1 MKLFMSAFKY
11 ISKAPCGKDLFAGKV
26 HERTAEQI
34 ASQLLS
40 TDKSLM
46 IGIDGGW
53 GTGKSNLIRMIELEV
68 SKSKGEGKK
77 NALFFTYDAWGHQN
91 DMPRRS
97 ILEEL
102 TSKITESNI
111 LGDEDAKKWREKL
124 KILMSQ
130 RREVSTKSIP
140 KVSTG
145 ILVLSLVFILTPV
158 FSTVS
163 EIIPDD
169 CSPLWKLGVTIL
181 PFLAGLFYAGKKFF
195 SLKQKNLRSFL
206 NEFVSLY
213 QERTK
218 EETSYETVFSEEPTS
233 TQFRQWMQELDS
245 HLRAPLIL
253 VFDNM
258 DRLPSAKVQ
267 EFWAA
272 IHAFFAEESYKNIQV
287 IVPFDRSHII
297 SAFKGEDCN
306 ATQNY
311 GNDFIDKTFD
321 VVYRVAPPT
330 LSNWKNYLSNL
341 WEEAFSERLSPN
353 NSVTQAYDL
362 LTSSKTPR
370 EIVAF
375 INDCVTIRNTSESNI
390 PIEYV
395 ALFVIGKQAIDLNPQ
410 NELLKLE
417 FLKPLAYKYK
427 NEESSKF
434 LSALYYQLSPK
445 EALDLVYAD
454 QLRRE
459 LEGGNPTL
467 LQSLVSQ
474 STLSKILE
482 HAIAEVSQ
490 VENATQ
496 AFAKV
501 EDVSPIDTYFWDQL
515 VLKAPIESASPQEYQ
530 IELLKHAS
538 ENSSKQ
544 YLKRIVDSIYTQCS
558 GYTNKDGNITK
569 DFDALQFYQSIS
581 RLEKE
586 FCDCDYLAPL
596 LLLRRQKTSPE
607 PFILFVN
614 TARDEYADYDIYCPI
629 EEIDT
634 YLANLP
640 VKDLKDM
647 QAVKY
652 IPSNDKESLV
662 AYKKSLKSA
671 ISNSNDSTEAEILMN
686 RWVDLDSY
694 DKDLMSDSTI
704 DDLFENVKEN
714 SLLYYCLVCLR
725 LARGS
730 SYSYSSM
737 SSILEKENDKLII
750 ELSKYV
756 HLFVTYG
763 DLLLMYQN
771 MEAYP
776 LYKSLVRYLV
786 SKQLGKRLSIE
797 KVLPLYKKISSS
809 LDIKVVDLLTDWD
822 RWRNLLERSI
832 TKETIRSIPIEF
844 FEDTQELQH
853 LQIVSYCREVGEKYL
868 QSIPSDKWKEH
879 FSKENNQYQ
888 LLISLGCNCPNAYE
902 AFKQTIKNEL
912 EELSLKL
919 SDNAYQELKSLFE
932 KQRKKWGSVFQG
944 VRDRYGEM
952 GIDITNDLFKRYG
965 GPLIDSGKLS
975 ENQNAI
981 RSIIPTILLT
991 DIDSV
996 KILIARGNGLAKIL
1010 NAAEDEYRQEFF
1022 DMVSSVYKSNSNL
1035 KENMK
1040 ELASVLNI
1048 KITLGDGR
1056 AQA

>member
-1 MKLFMSAFKY
+1 MGTFKY

-169 CSPLWKLGVTIL
+169 CSPWWKLGITVL
-181 PFLAGLFYAGKKFF
+181 PFLSGLFYAGKKFF

-206 NEFVSLY
+206 NEFISLY

-218 EETSYETVFSEEPTS
+218 EETSYEMVFSEEPTS

-272 IHAFFAEESYKNIQV
+272 IHAFFAEESYENIQV

-306 ATQNY
+306 AAQNY

-370 EIVAF
+370 EIVTF
-375 INDCVTIRNTSESNI
+375 VNDCVTIRNTSDPNI

-395 ALFVIGKQAIDLNPQ
+395 ALFVIGKQSIDANPQ
-410 NELLKLE
+410 EELLKLT
-417 FLKPLAYKYK
+417 FLNSLAYKYHNEDTSK
-427 NEESSKF
+427 N
-434 LSALYYQLSPK
+434 LSALYYQLSPN
-445 EALDLVYAD
+445 EALDIIYAD

-459 LEGGNPTL
+459 LDSGHSGL
-467 LQSLVSQ
+467 LQDLVSQ
-474 STLSKILE
+474 SFFSEILE
-482 HAIAEVSQ
+482 HAIAQVSH

-501 EDVSPIDTYFWDQL
+501 EDGSPIATHFWEQL
-515 VLKAPIESASPQEYQ
+515 AMKAPDENKSPKEYQ
-530 IELLKHAS
+530 IILLNHTTEKISKPYLERIIKAIYDECQFI
-538 ENSSKQ
+538 ENKYGLMSDTFNARK
-544 YLKRIVDSIYTQCS
+544 
-558 GYTNKDGNITK
+558 
-569 DFDALQFYQSIS
+569 FYESIS
-581 RLEKE
+581 QLEKGLE
-586 FCDCDYLAPL
+586 TNNILSPLSYLH
-596 LLLRRQKTSPE
+596 QKSTSPE
-607 PFILFVN
+607 LFVEFVN
-614 TARDEYADYDIYCPI
+614 ISKDAYL
-629 EEIDT
+629 T
-634 YLANLP
+634 YLIDCPAENLDSYIAEMSTE
-640 VKDLKDM
+640 DLGNM

-652 IPSNDKESLV
+652 MPEDVKGKLLK
-662 AYKKSLKSA
+662 YKASLKEA
-671 ISNSNDSTEAEILMN
+671 IGKSNNPDEAETLMS
-686 RWVDLDSY
+686 RWIELDCY
-694 DKDLMSDSTI
+694 EKDLMSG
-704 DDLFENVKEN
+704 NVIASFFSKAKEKT
-714 SLLYYCLVCLR
+714 LLYYSLICMQ
-725 LARGS
+725 LARGGS
-730 SYSYSSM
+730 SSSTGM
-737 SSILEKENDKLII
+737 NNILQKEDDTLIK
-750 ELSKYV
+750 ELSKYI
-756 HLFVTYG
+756 HLFIRYD
-763 DLLLMYQN
+763 DLLLMYQS
-771 MEAYP
+771 MKGYP
-776 LYKSLVRYLV
+776 LYRSLVRHLV
-786 SKQLGKRLSIE
+786 SERKERVLSVE
-797 KVLPLYKKISSS
+797 KLLPLYKEISSS
-809 LDIKVVDLLTDWD
+809 LDIQIVDLLTDWD
-822 RWRNLLERSI
+822 RCSEYLEGSI
-832 TKETIRSIPIEF
+832 TAKTILSMPIEF
-844 FEDTQELQH
+844 FADTQEQQH
-853 LQIVSYCREVGEKYL
+853 LRIVSHCREVGKKYL
-868 QSIPSDKWKEH
+868 QSISLDDWEEH
-879 FSKENNQYQ
+879 FGQGSREYK
-888 LLISLGCNCPNAYE
+888 LLMSLGCDCPNALE
-902 AFKQTIKNEL
+902 AFKQTIKADL
-912 EELSLKL
+912 EEQRLRLPDEIYQSLV
-919 SDNAYQELKSLFE
+919 SLFE
-932 KQRKKWGSVFQG
+932 VKKKKWESVFQN

-952 GIDITNDLFKRYG
+952 GADITIDLFKRYG
-965 GPLIDSGKLS
+965 KSLIRCGKLS
-975 ENQNAI
+975 ENHNAI
-981 RSIIPTILLT
+981 RTLLPTSLIMNSDTL
-991 DIDSV
+991 S
-996 KILIARGNGLAKIL
+996 ILITECNEVAQIL
-1010 NAAEDEYRQEFF
+1010 NSAEKEYKQEFC
-1022 DMVSSVYKSNSNL
+1022 DMVLSVYESKAETKDEMEELIAAL
-1035 KENMK
+1035 KIKFPSGDSK
-1040 ELASVLNI
+1040 EFSLP
-1048 KITLGDGR
+1048 
-1056 AQA
+1056 

>member
-1 MKLFMSAFKY
+1 MSTFKY

-169 CSPLWKLGVTIL
+169 CSPWWKLGITVL
-181 PFLAGLFYAGKKFF
+181 PFLSGLFYAGKKFF

-206 NEFVSLY
+206 NEFISLY

-218 EETSYETVFSEEPTS
+218 EETSYEMVFSEEPTS

-272 IHAFFAEESYKNIQV
+272 IHAFFAEESYENIQV

-306 ATQNY
+306 AAQNY

-375 INDCVTIRNTSESNI
+375 VNDCVTIRNTSDPNI

-395 ALFVIGKQAIDLNPQ
+395 ALFVIGKQAIDKKMQ
-410 NELLKLE
+410 EELLELSFLE
-417 FLKPLAYKYK
+417 PLAYKYH
-427 NEESSKF
+427 NEETSKY
-434 LSALYYQLSPK
+434 LSALYYQLSPNQ
-445 EALDLVYAD
+445 ALDIIYAD

-459 LEGGNPTL
+459 LDSGHFGL
-467 LQSLVSQ
+467 LQELVSQ
-474 STLSKILE
+474 SFFSEILE

-490 VENATQ
+490 VANATI
-496 AFAKV
+496 AFVKV
-501 EDVSPIDTYFWDQL
+501 QEVAQISTRFWDQL
-515 VLKAPIESASPQEYQ
+515 VMKAPDENEPPKKYQ
-530 IELLKHAS
+530 IDLLKHAS
-538 ENSSKQ
+538 KGSSKM
-544 YLKRIVDSIYTQCS
+544 YLESVVKSIYSQC
-558 GYTNKDGNITK
+558 GEYMNKDGNRTN

-581 RLEKE
+581 RLDKE
-586 FCDCDYLAPL
+586 FCNHDHLAPL
-596 LLLRRQKTSPE
+596 LLLSPQKTSPE
-607 PFILFVN
+607 LFIRFVN

-640 VKDLKDM
+640 IKDLKDM

-662 AYKKSLKSA
+662 DYEKSLKSA
-671 ISNSNDSTEAEILMN
+671 IPMTRL
-686 RWVDLDSY
+686 
-694 DKDLMSDSTI
+694 K
-704 DDLFENVKEN
+704 
-714 SLLYYCLVCLR
+714 LR
-725 LARGS
+725 L
-730 SYSYSSM
+730 
-737 SSILEKENDKLII
+737 
-750 ELSKYV
+750 
-756 HLFVTYG
+756 
-763 DLLLMYQN
+763 
-771 MEAYP
+771 
-776 LYKSLVRYLV
+776 
-786 SKQLGKRLSIE
+786 
-797 KVLPLYKKISSS
+797 
-809 LDIKVVDLLTDWD
+809 
-822 RWRNLLERSI
+822 
-832 TKETIRSIPIEF
+832 
-844 FEDTQELQH
+844 
-853 LQIVSYCREVGEKYL
+853 
-868 QSIPSDKWKEH
+868 
-879 FSKENNQYQ
+879 
-888 LLISLGCNCPNAYE
+888 
-902 AFKQTIKNEL
+902 
-912 EELSLKL
+912 
-919 SDNAYQELKSLFE
+919 
-932 KQRKKWGSVFQG
+932 
-944 VRDRYGEM
+944 
-952 GIDITNDLFKRYG
+952 
-965 GPLIDSGKLS
+965 
-975 ENQNAI
+975 
-981 RSIIPTILLT
+981 
-991 DIDSV
+991 
-996 KILIARGNGLAKIL
+996 
-1010 NAAEDEYRQEFF
+1010 
-1022 DMVSSVYKSNSNL
+1022 
-1035 KENMK
+1035 
-1040 ELASVLNI
+1040 
-1048 KITLGDGR
+1048 
-1056 AQA
+1056 

>member
-1 MKLFMSAFKY
+1 MSAFKY

-26 HERTAEQI
+26 HERTAKQI

-68 SKSKGEGKK
+68 SKIKGEGKK

-130 RREVSTKSIP
+130 RKEVSTKSIP

-169 CSPLWKLGVTIL
+169 CSPWWKLGIAIL
-181 PFLAGLFYAGKKFF
+181 PFLSGLIYVICKF
-195 SLKQKNLRSFL
+195 SHLKDGDLRVFL
-206 NEFVSLY
+206 DEFVSLY

-218 EETSYETVFSEEPTS
+218 EETSYETIFSDEPTS
-233 TQFRQWMQELDS
+233 TQFRQWMHELDK
-245 HLRAPLIL
+245 HLKASLIL

-267 EFWAA
+267 EFWSA
-272 IHAFFAEESYKNIQV
+272 IHAFFAEESYENIQV

-306 ATQNY
+306 VAQNY

-375 INDCVTIRNTSESNI
+375 VNDCVTIRNTSDPDI

-395 ALFVIGKQAIDLNPQ
+395 ALFVIGKQSIDTNPQ
-410 NELLKLE
+410 EELLKLS
-417 FLKPLAYKYK
+417 FLKPLAYKYHNEDTSK
-427 NEESSKF
+427 N

-467 LQSLVSQ
+467 LQNLVSQ
-474 STLSKILE
+474 STLSEILE
-482 HAIAEVSQ
+482 HAIAEISQ

-501 EDVSPIDTYFWDQL
+501 EEVSPIDTYFWDQL
-515 VLKAPIESASPQEYQ
+515 VLKAPIENASPKEYQ
-530 IELLKHAS
+530 IDLLKHAS

-544 YLKRIVDSIYTQCS
+544 YLKCIVDSIYTQCS
-558 GYTNKDGNITK
+558 GYTNKDGDRTK

-640 VKDLKDM
+640 VKDLKDI

-652 IPSNDKESLV
+652 IPSNDKKSLV

-671 ISNSNDSTEAEILMN
+671 ISNSNESTEAETLMS
-686 RWVDLDSY
+686 RWIELDCY
-694 DKDLMSDSTI
+694 EKDLMSDSSI
-704 DDLFENVKEN
+704 NDFFNRSDEE
-714 SLLYYCLVCLR
+714 SILYNCLICMR
-725 LARGS
+725 IARGTAF
-730 SYSYSSM
+730 SYSGM
-737 SSILEKENDKLII
+737 NSILQEENDTLIKG
-750 ELSKYV
+750 LSEYI
-756 HLFVTYG
+756 HLFATYG

-771 MEAYP
+771 MKDYP
-776 LYKSLVRYLV
+776 LYRSLVHHLV
-786 SKQLGKRLSIE
+786 SVQKGQVLSVE
-797 KVLPLYKKISSS
+797 KVLPLYKEISSS
-809 LDIKVVDLLTDWD
+809 LDIQIVDLLTDWN
-822 RWRNLLERSI
+822 RWSKYFEKSI
-832 TKETIRSIPIEF
+832 TEKIIPSMPVEF
-844 FEDTQELQH
+844 FDDTQELQH
-853 LQIVSYCREVGEKYL
+853 LRIVSHCREVGKKYL
-868 QSIPSDKWKEH
+868 QSIPSDDWEEH
-879 FSKENNQYQ
+879 FSKGSREYQ
-888 LLISLGCNCPNAYE
+888 LLMSLGCDCPNALE
-902 AFKQTIKNEL
+902 AFKQTIKAEL
-912 EELSLKL
+912 EEQTLRLPGGIYQSLV
-919 SDNAYQELKSLFE
+919 SLFE
-932 KQRKKWGSVFQG
+932 AQHKNWESVFLN

-952 GIDITNDLFKRYG
+952 GADITLDLFKRYG
-965 GPLIDSGKLS
+965 KSLIRSGKLS
-975 ENQNAI
+975 ENHNAI
-981 RSIIPTILLT
+981 RTILPTSLIT
-991 DIDSV
+991 NVDTLN
-996 KILIARGNGLAKIL
+996 ILITECNEFAKIL
-1010 NAAEDEYRQEFF
+1010 NSAEKEYKQEFC
-1022 DMVSSVYKSNSNL
+1022 DMVLSVYKS
-1035 KENMK
+1035 KTEKKDDMK
-1040 ELASVLNI
+1040 ELIAALKI
-1048 KITLGDGR
+1048 KFPSGDSKESSLP
-1056 AQA
+1056 

>member
-1 MKLFMSAFKY
+1 MGTFKY

-53 GTGKSNLIRMIELEV
+53 GTGKSNLIRIIELEV

-169 CSPLWKLGVTIL
+169 CSPWWKLGITVL
-181 PFLAGLFYAGKKFF
+181 PFLSGLFYAGKKFF

-206 NEFVSLY
+206 NEFISLY

-218 EETSYETVFSEEPTS
+218 EETSYEMVFSEEPTS
-233 TQFRQWMQELDS
+233 TPFRQWMQELDS

-272 IHAFFAEESYKNIQV
+272 IHAFFAEESYENIQV

-306 ATQNY
+306 AAQNY

-375 INDCVTIRNTSESNI
+375 VNDCVTIRNTSDPNI

-395 ALFVIGKQAIDLNPQ
+395 ALFVIGKQAIDKKTQ
-410 NELLKLE
+410 EELLKLS
-417 FLKPLAYKYK
+417 FLEPLAYKYH
-427 NEESSKF
+427 NEETSKY
-434 LSALYYQLSPK
+434 LSALYYQLSPNQ
-445 EALDLVYAD
+445 ALDIIYAD

-459 LEGGNPTL
+459 LDSGHFGL
-467 LQSLVSQ
+467 LQELVSQ
-474 STLSKILE
+474 SFFSEILE

-490 VENATQ
+490 VANATI
-496 AFAKV
+496 AFVKV
-501 EDVSPIDTYFWDQL
+501 QEVAQISTRFWDQL
-515 VLKAPIESASPQEYQ
+515 VMKAPDENEPPKKYQ
-530 IELLKHAS
+530 IDLLKHAS
-538 ENSSKQ
+538 KGSSKM
-544 YLKRIVDSIYTQCS
+544 YLESVVKSIYSQC
-558 GYTNKDGNITK
+558 GEYMNKDGNRTN

-581 RLEKE
+581 RLDKE
-586 FCDCDYLAPL
+586 FCNHDHLAPL
-596 LLLRRQKTSPE
+596 LLLSPQKTSPE
-607 PFILFVN
+607 LFIRFVN

-662 AYKKSLKSA
+662 AYKNLLNQQSA
-671 ISNSNDSTEAEILMN
+671 IPMTRL
-686 RWVDLDSY
+686 
-694 DKDLMSDSTI
+694 K
-704 DDLFENVKEN
+704 
-714 SLLYYCLVCLR
+714 LR
-725 LARGS
+725 L
-730 SYSYSSM
+730 
-737 SSILEKENDKLII
+737 
-750 ELSKYV
+750 
-756 HLFVTYG
+756 
-763 DLLLMYQN
+763 
-771 MEAYP
+771 
-776 LYKSLVRYLV
+776 
-786 SKQLGKRLSIE
+786 
-797 KVLPLYKKISSS
+797 
-809 LDIKVVDLLTDWD
+809 
-822 RWRNLLERSI
+822 
-832 TKETIRSIPIEF
+832 
-844 FEDTQELQH
+844 
-853 LQIVSYCREVGEKYL
+853 
-868 QSIPSDKWKEH
+868 
-879 FSKENNQYQ
+879 
-888 LLISLGCNCPNAYE
+888 
-902 AFKQTIKNEL
+902 
-912 EELSLKL
+912 
-919 SDNAYQELKSLFE
+919 
-932 KQRKKWGSVFQG
+932 
-944 VRDRYGEM
+944 
-952 GIDITNDLFKRYG
+952 
-965 GPLIDSGKLS
+965 
-975 ENQNAI
+975 
-981 RSIIPTILLT
+981 
-991 DIDSV
+991 
-996 KILIARGNGLAKIL
+996 
-1010 NAAEDEYRQEFF
+1010 
-1022 DMVSSVYKSNSNL
+1022 
-1035 KENMK
+1035 
-1040 ELASVLNI
+1040 
-1048 KITLGDGR
+1048 
-1056 AQA
+1056 